1 MDNKLDLDAY
11 DFDFAKNT
19 LLPLYEKAYYF
30 EVQQKNTINSRL
42 NFPIAILT
50 LILGLLTFL
59 LKDLPAPSG
68 NIICAIFFI
77 TLTTVIASL
86 IVTLYYFARSIFGYK
101 YDYVKSI
108 GTIDS
113 IIRSLKAYN
122 DKQENDKKRNIEK
135 ELIYF
140 LLNQYKIS
148 ADENHEANRIK
159 SAYFRRTLISL
170 FISGTF
176 LMIAVGTYIIKTVNV
191 SGEINKAKIV
201 NLKEEVI
208 MPDDKNKPGKD
219 EQNIVWPVKPDKI
232 EEADV
237 KPSKTKEGKK

>member
-59 LKDLPAPSG
+59 LKDLPRPSG
-68 NIICAIFFI
+68 DISCVIFFI
-77 TLTTVIASL
+77 TLAVVMASL

-113 IIRSLKAYN
+113 IIRSLKTYN
-122 DKQENDKKRNIEK
+122 DKQGNDNKRNIEK

-159 SAYFRRTLISL
+159 AAYLRRTLISL
-170 FISGTF
+170 FISGIF
-176 LMIAVGTYIIKTVNV
+176 LIITVGTYIFKTVNV
-191 SGEINKAKIV
+191 SGEMYKVKII
-201 NLKEEVI
+201 NLKEEVV
-208 MPDDKNKPGKD
+208 MSDDKNKPEKE

-237 KPSKTKEGKK
+237 KPSKTKEVKK